1 MFDRYKI
8 STQMLL
14 GYSIALL
21 MLLIISVFVYLN
33 VSQVL
38 DTYEWVDRTHRII
51 EDAYKLQHLV
61 SEMENCERCF
71 SIIGEADC
79 LESYHRTVEQFN
91 QNAAILIKK
100 LAHNPEQMARLNLFC
115 DAVIKWQTEIATPII
130 KKRKELSRLSQALI
144 FEKMAQLIAAHK
156 KIIHNHDIHKLF
168 DEFIR
173 VEKALMNIRETK
185 ANNSVE
191 RTINFMLFGTLFS
204 IVLGLFIAKF
214 LARQISAPIN
224 INIKMLKQILKGEL
238 DIYKDYD
245 PNNAWVRP
253 NSNNEIGQ
261 LTLVCKEL
269 TDFIK
274 ETTKASNR
282 IADGDFTSKL
292 NERGPYDILSRSMN
306 QMISNFQSVITQTQ
320 RIAQG
325 DLSIDV
331 PVQSDKDVLGNA
343 LNMMTSSL
351 RKSKED
357 KQVQYWLKSGQTQIN
372 DIMRGEY
379 DVPVLCKGII
389 GFVAKYLD
397 CQIGA
402 IYIMNSKEKT
412 LQLISSYAFE
422 RRKNIS
428 NRYVPGEGLVGQ
440 AAIEKQ
446 AIIVK
451 EVPKD
456 YVRITSG
463 LGANLPSSLI
473 IYPLILENNVT
484 GVMELGSFSPVTDS
498 DLEFLKSIVEPIAV
512 AIHSAKSRTRL
523 QELLETTKNQSM
535 QLQEQQE
542 ELRQSNEELEERT
555 HILQESQAKMQT
567 QQEEMEVQQ
576 EELRQ
581 TNETLEQQKSLLEKQ
596 KISIEEK
603 NNKLEQ
609 AQKMIQEKI
618 KEVETASSY
627 KSEFM
632 ANMSH
637 ELRTPLNSI
646 ILLSK
651 LLSDNKH
658 GNLSEKQA
666 RFAETVYSCGNDLLN
681 LINEILDLA
690 KVESGKMELHPQDV
704 HITMIAKKMEQLFAP
719 SATEKKLHFEV
730 TINPNL
736 PLHIHTDMQK
746 TEQVIKNL
754 LSNAFK
760 FTSSGKICLKI
771 DWAKNVNDIPS
782 HMNSDQFIAFQV
794 IDTGEGIPDDK
805 KDIVFEA
812 FRQADGTTKR
822 KYGGTGLGLS
832 IAKEF
837 TRILGGK
844 IFLNSVPGQGSTFT
858 LCLPLK
864 FKGQSVKDRNVE
876 KRTTEKKT
884 SQRHRSETKPGLPKT
899 QPISQLKFKKS
910 SQQDSVQEKH
920 IQIPKELINRKKS
933 LTDKTLLIIED
944 DQNFAMYLNEMAIEK
959 GFEAMIAADGETG
972 LEYASEFEPD
982 AIFLD
987 VMLPGMDGWM
997 VLEKLKTNENLRH
1010 IPVHFITCA
1019 TPERQKEALKR
1030 GAIGYLNKPVDKQT
1044 LDNTFQQIEIYISKS
1059 IKNLLVAINDEAMCM
1074 SIVESISNEDLMTSS
1089 VSTAKDAYEML
1100 SSATFDCFILD
1111 VDLPD
1116 MPGIQLLEKIRNDA
1130 SIKQVPVIIFTNKT
1144 LTADET
1150 NALKEYAHRII
1161 VNESTAESFDRL
1173 MDESMLFLHQVRTQ
1187 SSKQVVSK
1195 ENTSHDRDAAFND
1208 KTILM
1213 VDDDMR
1219 NVFAV
1224 SSVLEE
1230 KGMQIIV
1237 AENGREA
1244 LEKLNQ
1250 HDNIDLIIMDMMMPE
1265 MDGYEAM
1272 RAIRKI
1278 KKFQNITI
1286 LALTAKAMRGDRD
1299 RCIAAGANDYMS
1311 KPVEPDKLLSMLRV
1325 WLYQ

>member
-1 MFDRYKI
+1 MFGRYQI

-33 VSQVL
+33 VSNIL
-38 DTYEWVDRTHRII
+38 DTYEWVDRTHQII
-51 EDAYKLQHLV
+51 EESYKLQHLV
-61 SEMENCERCF
+61 TEMESSERCY
-71 SIIGEADC
+71 SIIGHADC
-79 LESYHRTVEQFN
+79 LEGYHRSVEQFN
-91 QNAAILIKK
+91 QNASVLYKK
-100 LAHNPEQMARLNLFC
+100 VAHNPEQTVRLNQFC
-115 DAVIKWQTEIATPII
+115 DAVENWQRDVANPII
-130 KKRKELSRLSQALI
+130 KKRKEINHLSQAAI
-144 FEKMAQLIAAHK
+144 YETMAQLTASQK
-156 KIIHNHDIHKLF
+156 KVIHNHEIHVLF
-168 DEFIR
+168 NEFIGI
-173 VEKALMNIRETK
+173 ENTLMTIRETK
-185 ANNSVE
+185 ANKSVQ

-204 IVLGLFIAKF
+204 IVLGLFIANF
-214 LARQISAPIN
+214 LARQISTPIN
-224 INIKMLKQILKGEL
+224 KIVQMLKKIIKGEL
-238 DIYKDYD
+238 DIYKDYE
-245 PNNAWVRP
+245 ASISWIRYK
-253 NSNNEIGQ
+253 SNNEIGQ
-261 LTLVCKEL
+261 LALVCEEL
-269 TDFIK
+269 TAFIK
-274 ETTKASNR
+274 ETTQAANR
-282 IADGDFTSKL
+282 IADGDFNSQL

-306 QMISNFQSVITQTQ
+306 QMIANFQSVITQTH
-320 RIAQG
+320 RIAEG

-343 LNMMTSSL
+343 LNMMTSAL

-357 KQVQYWLKSGQTQIN
+357 KQVQCWLKSGQTQMN
-372 DIMRGEY
+372 DIMRGEH
-379 DVPVLCKGII
+379 DIPVLCQGII

-402 IYIMNSKEKT
+402 IYIMNSKEQT

-428 NRYVPGEGLVGQ
+428 NRYAPGEGLVGQ
-440 AAIEKQ
+440 AVLEKQ

-451 EVPKD
+451 EVPQD
-456 YVRITSG
+456 YIRISSG
-463 LGANLPSSLI
+463 LGANLPASLI
-473 IYPLILENNVT
+473 IYPLILENNVI
-484 GVMELGSFSPVTDS
+484 GVIELGSFSVISDA
-498 DLEFLKSIVEPIAV
+498 DLEWLKSIAEPVAV
-512 AIHSAKSRTRL
+512 AIHSAQSRTQL
-523 QELLETTKNQSM
+523 QELLTTTRNQSE
-535 QLQEQQE
+535 QLQVQQE

-555 HILQESQAKMQT
+555 KVLQESQAKMQT

-581 TNETLEQQKSLLEKQ
+581 TNEMLEQQKSLLEKQ
-596 KISIEEK
+596 KSSIEDK
-603 NNKLEQ
+603 NVKLEQ
-609 AQKMIQEKI
+609 AQRIIQDKI
-618 KEVETASSY
+618 KEVETASRY

-651 LLSDNKH
+651 LLSNNKY
-658 GNLSEKQA
+658 GNLSEKQT

-690 KVESGKMELHPQDV
+690 KVESGKMELHPQDI
-704 HITMIAKKMEQLFAP
+704 HINMIARKMEQLFIPTA
-719 SATEKKLHFEV
+719 SEKKLKFEV
-730 TINPNL
+730 TVNQNL
-736 PLHIHTDMQK
+736 PLHIHTDLQK

-760 FTSSGKICLKI
+760 FTSSGQVSLIT
-771 DWAKNVNDIPS
+771 DWAKNISDIPE
-782 HMNSDQFIAFQV
+782 HMDPNQTIAFQV

-805 KDIVFEA
+805 KKIVFEA

-837 TRILGGK
+837 ARILGGEISLQSK
-844 IFLNSVPGQGSTFT
+844 PGKGSTFT
-858 LCLPLK
+858 FFLPLT
-864 FKGQSVKDRNVE
+864 FKGQSVVDQDKG
-876 KRTTEKKT
+876 KTTEKKT
-884 SQRHRSETKPGLPKT
+884 T
-899 QPISQLKFKKS
+899 QQKSSDLKPISQQPQPMSKIKS
-910 SQQDSVQEKH
+910 TPAKPVQIEEKRD
-920 IQIPKELINRKKS
+920 QIPQEERKSQKS
-933 LTDKTLLIIED
+933 TADKTLLIIED

-959 GFEAMIAADGETG
+959 GFEPMIAADGETG
-972 LEYASEFEPD
+972 LEYANEFKPD

-987 VMLPGMDGWM
+987 VMLPGMDGWH
-997 VLEKLKTNENLRH
+997 VLEKLKADNHLRH
-1010 IPVHFITCA
+1010 IPVHFITCS
-1019 TPERQKEALKR
+1019 TPERQKEALKK
-1030 GAIGYLNKPVDKQT
+1030 GAIGYLNKPIDKET
-1044 LDNTFQQIEIYISKS
+1044 LDNIFQQIEIYISKTFR
-1059 IKNLLVAINDEAMCM
+1059 NLLVAINDEAMSM
-1074 SIVESISNEDLMTSS
+1074 SIVESISNEDLMTTS
-1089 VSTAKDAYEML
+1089 VATAKEAYEML
-1100 SSATFDCFILD
+1100 ASATFDCFILD
-1111 VDLPD
+1111 IDLPD
-1116 MPGIQLLEKIRNDA
+1116 MPGIQLLEKIRNNPN
-1130 SIKQVPVIIFTNKT
+1130 IKQVPVIIFTNKI
-1144 LTADET
+1144 LTTQET
-1150 NALKEYAHRII
+1150 KALEEYAHRII
-1161 VNESTAESFDRL
+1161 VNESTSESFDRL
-1173 MDESMLFLHQVRTQ
+1173 MDESMLFLHQVKTQ
-1187 SSKQVVSK
+1187 LPRPADAK
-1195 ENTSHDRDAAFND
+1195 ENTSHDRDAAFTD

-1244 LEKLNQ
+1244 LKKLEK

-1299 RCIAAGANDYMS
+1299 RCIEAGANDYMS